1 MFKGFANLIFVIWSA
16 LDVLESFEFFRN
28 RYFENIYKRQRPH
41 IDMTVYE
48 WNGTNW
54 TKIFAIQK
62 A

>member
-41 IDMTVYE
+41 IHMTVYE
-48 WNGTNW
+48 WNGT
-54 TKIFAIQK
+54 I
-62 A
+62 